1 VTPTDPAAD
10 PAADHGP
17 FAPARPDGEN
27 AREHPEQRRP
37 VVRHPSTE
45 PETPHTVDP
54 TSEVDR

>member
-1 VTPTDPAAD
+1 VTPTD